1 MSGFTAL
8 MNNSQLKLIF
18 QILSLGLCVF
28 LAYLARIKRHRLR
41 TLVPEW
47 AFRLIYLFLVIQ
59 ILLLVIN
66 IVFEHTDINLFPV
79 DLWHLE
85 EERNIPSILS
95 AIQWFLM
102 GILCLATGIT
112 SGKISRAERL
122 YWLVLCLGVII
133 IALIEFEI
141 LPRRLFQLS
150 PQELYMPPGLLVAA
164 ATLTMILRSSNDKRR
179 LFLSLLLGG
188 LGVWGLGALIVD
200 NILFNNAGSAIV
212 ALEETLETLGILAA
226 LAGVAGYM
234 TGIVPQTLF
243 RRKMLLINLCLTS
256 AIIVVLLLLL
266 GSLVWEDR
274 EYVEI
279 RFLGKHFGRS
289 ITVDVDDGAL
299 ALRGWSTG
307 SLSAGTI
314 PRVHLWLHTTR
325 LLNNDIG
332 FTIQLLDQ
340 ESKAVIEETNKRS
353 DRKADQWEPG
363 IRHYFTQKILFAL
376 PGDIPTNRA
385 LWLLLSFWEIEENGF
400 SLLPIDSS
408 DYPLLGETHVILDE
422 LVFPETVA
430 STSQE
435 AAPGRF
441 ANGFVLQAASFPG
454 QAQAG
459 ETLAVTF
466 RWGSESA
473 GSEDWTQFLHFEH
486 DESGSFWNED
496 QMPLGLRLPTRLWYV
511 GLQASEAWR
520 FTLPADLQPGRYAI
534 YSGLY
539 RLSDMQRLS
548 VTLADGTQPA
558 DARIPLG
565 TILIEG

>member
-1 MSGFTAL
+1 
-8 MNNSQLKLIF
+8 MNNSQITLIS
-18 QILSLGLCVF
+18 QILSLGLCVM

-47 AFRLIYLFLVIQ
+47 VLRLIYLFLVIQ

-79 DLWHLE
+79 DLWYLE

-95 AIQWFLM
+95 AIQWFLL
-102 GILCLATGIT
+102 GILCLATGIF

-141 LPRRLFQLS
+141 LPRRLSQLS
-150 PQELYMPPGLLVAA
+150 PQELYLPPGLLVAA

-179 LFLSLLLGG
+179 LSLSLLLGG
-188 LGVWGLGALIVD
+188 LGVWGLGALVVD
-200 NILFNNAGSAIV
+200 NILVNNAVRVVVS
-212 ALEETLETLGILAA
+212 LEETLETLGILAA

-243 RRKMLLINLCLTS
+243 RRKILLINLCLTS

-279 RFLGKHFGRS
+279 RFLGKHFGRK

-376 PGDIPTNRA
+376 PENIPANRA

-422 LVFPETVA
+422 LVLPETVA
-430 STSQE
+430 NVGQSDTL
-435 AAPGRF
+435 ARF
-441 ANGFVLQAASFPG
+441 ANGFVLHDAAFPDQARAGDELAISF
-454 QAQAG
+454 
-459 ETLAVTF
+459 T
-466 RWGSESA
+466 WGAERN
-473 GSEDWTQFLHFEH
+473 GSEDLIQFLHFFH
-486 DESGSFWNED
+486 VESGAYQVVD
-496 QMPLGLRLPTRLWYV
+496 QMPLGLRLPTRLWYA

-520 FTLPADLQPGRYAI
+520 FTLPADLQPGQYAI

-539 RLSDMQRLS
+539 RLSDLQRLG
-548 VTLADGTQPA
+548 VTLADGVQPA

-565 TILIEG
+565 TILVEG